1 MLPTAFRHAARGL
14 IRARRLSLAIVAC
27 VALGLMA
34 AGAVFAFVG
43 PALLQPLPFPEADRL
58 VRVWLSSPG
67 ATERLDLSYADL
79 EDLSGARALERVEAS
94 ARARLVFQ
102 SRDGGRRTEGEA
114 VTAGYFGLL
123 GTTPELGRFP
133 VAEEYARGERIM
145 VLSHGAWGAQFGFA
159 RDVVGR
165 TIATNA
171 GPWTV
176 VGVAARGFGGTVEDD
191 SGDIEFWVPITA
203 YLSEAARTR
212 RDIGNVWSIARLR
225 DSATPAQAASELG
238 ALSARLAVLHP
249 ESRGDVA
256 YRVEPFGENWRAPV
270 RSGGMLLL
278 IAAGLLLLV
287 AAVNV
292 AGLLLA
298 RALERRRELAVRM
311 ALGASRSRA
320 AAVLIGE
327 AVVLVVLGGS
337 AGALMGPL
345 LLETFLRLSPSEI
358 PAYVSRSPGLVYAA
372 LSMGAVLVTA
382 VIASG
387 APAFFATRTD
397 PMRIIREGGRG
408 SVGGRWERRWGS
420 GLVIA
425 EVALTVVL
433 AVSAALLARSF
444 DALQGA
450 DLGFRTTDVL
460 RIGFFPDPLDASDA
474 SAVRALSGRARAEL
488 AALPG
493 VESVARVAPTTPL
506 VASPDVAVRFDDMP
520 PSRLESG
527 LPAGWFSVDEF
538 FFDVLDI
545 PVLAGRVFDGS
556 ERADGARVAI
566 VSASLAAHFGS
577 PERALHRAIRR
588 GDVEYT
594 IVGVV
599 DDAFFT
605 GPRPN
610 GADGTQLYTSIEQ
623 EPSGLVSFL
632 VATRGDPA
640 RITPE
645 ARRILGAMAP
655 RSALDWVEPVDD
667 ALGAMY
673 ARDRFLVALIGA
685 FSGAALL
692 LAAIGL
698 FAVLANLVTR
708 SRAELGLRRALGAEP
723 GRITGDIVRRGVRLV
738 GLGLAAGI
746 PLSLAAARV
755 VRATLYGVGA
765 LDPLAWVGAAAV
777 LLATGALAAW
787 VPARRAARTSPLE
800 ALRDG

>member
-1 MLPTAFRHAARGL
+1 MLPTALRHAARGL

-27 VALGLMA
+27 VALGITA

-43 PALLQPLPFPEADRL
+43 PALLQPLPFPDADRL
-58 VRVWLSSPG
+58 VRVWLSAPG
-67 ATERLDLSYADL
+67 ETERLDLSFADL

-102 SRDGGRRTEGEA
+102 RSDGGRRTEGEA
-114 VTAGYFGLL
+114 VTPGYFGLL
-123 GTTPELGRFP
+123 GAAPVLGRFP
-133 VAEEYARGERIM
+133 VAEEYTRGERVM
-145 VLSHGAWGAQFGFA
+145 VLSHGAWGAQFGFE

-176 VGVAARGFGGTVEDD
+176 VGIAAPGFGGTVEDD

-212 RDIGNVWSIARLR
+212 RDIGNVWSVARLR
-225 DSATPAQAASELG
+225 GSATSAQAAAELRGLSERI
-238 ALSARLAVLHP
+238 AALHP
-249 ESRGDVA
+249 DSRGAVA
-256 YRVEPFGENWRAPV
+256 YRVEPFAENWREPV
-270 RSGGMLLL
+270 RSGGILLL

-327 AVVLVVLGGS
+327 AVVLVVLGGI
-337 AGALMGPL
+337 AGALLGPL
-345 LLETFLRLSPSEI
+345 LLEMFLHLSPSEI
-358 PAYVSRSPGLVYAA
+358 PAYVSRAPGLAYAL
-372 LSMGAVLVTA
+372 LSIGAVGVTA

-433 AVSAALLARSF
+433 AVSAGLLARSF
-444 DALQGA
+444 GALQGA

-460 RIGFFPDPLDASDA
+460 RIGFFPDPLDASDV
-474 SAVRALSGRARAEL
+474 SAVRALTARARDRL

-493 VESVARVAPTTPL
+493 VETVGRVAPTTPL
-506 VASPDVAVRFDDMP
+506 VASPDVAVRFDGMP
-520 PSRLESG
+520 ADRLEAG
-527 LPAGWFSVDEF
+527 MPAGWFSVDEH
-538 FFDVLDI
+538 FFDALDI
-545 PVLAGRVFDGS
+545 PVLAGRGFEGS
-556 ERADGARVAI
+556 ERPDGARVAV

-577 PERALHRAIRR
+577 AERALQREIRR
-588 GDVEYT
+588 GDVAYT
-594 IVGVV
+594 IIGVV
-599 DDAFFT
+599 GDAFFT

-623 EPSGLVSFL
+623 DPSGLISFL
-632 VATRGDPA
+632 MATRGDPSGVTA
-640 RITPE
+640 E
-645 ARRILGAMAP
+645 ARRILGAIAP

-667 ALGAMY
+667 ALGAMV
-673 ARDRFLVALIGA
+673 ARDRFLATLIGA

-738 GLGLAAGI
+738 ALGLVVGI
-746 PLSLAAARV
+746 PLSLAAARI
-755 VRATLYGVGA
+755 VRATLFGVGA
-765 LDPLAWVGAAAV
+765 LDPLAWIGAAAV

-800 ALRDG
+800 ALRAE